1 MQFPSTPLTS
11 KFKTYIFLAWM
22 AVVIVGCIPLLYSSH
37 PFWYSIILL
46 ACPLFF
52 ESKSSYSEKI
62 SFKKHGFDLVLIAL
76 LINGFL
82 WAELSGINAFLHDSF
97 IHSEL
102 RLSIVLAVLLI
113 YMLGGA
119 LAIRANKFFW
129 LPKLQ
134 TQ

>member
-1 MQFPSTPLTS
+1 MKFPSTPLSTR
-11 KFKTYIFLAWM
+11 FKTYIFIAWT
-22 AVVIVGCIPLLYSSH
+22 AVVILGCIPLLYSPD

-52 ESKSSYSEKI
+52 ESKSSFSEKM
-62 SFKKHGFDLVLIAL
+62 SFKKHGFDLFILTLFIV
-76 LINGFL
+76 GFL
-82 WAELSGINAFLHDSF
+82 WGELSGINATLYDSF
-97 IHSEL
+97 IHSEF
-102 RLSIVLAVLLI
+102 RFSIVLAVLAI

-129 LPKLQ
+129 VPKPQ